1 SYCRISVDRSALD
14 AFSKAL
20 SAKIPEVSRALDELS
35 ALRSRRFGIR
45 SGEERFDL
53 AVDEPNDLTKMVKR
67 TGLLIRDAK
76 TQPLLEYILPAVN
89 WLAFVNNRPGLGTIA
104 DLNKRREES
113 EARTGRDFRI
123 PLRLRI

>member
-1 SYCRISVDRSALD
+1 
-14 AFSKAL
+14 
-20 SAKIPEVSRALDELS
+20 
-35 ALRSRRFGIR
+35 
-45 SGEERFDL
+45 
-53 AVDEPNDLTKMVKR
+53 MVKR

-89 WLAFVNNRPGLGTIA
+89 WLAFANNRPGLGTIA

-123 PLRLRI
+123 PLRLRIERILEGPRGLFEPNLPLVQTQDAIHLTTHNHREAFVFE